1 MRREWQALLREAPRG
16 RTSFS
21 LSRSIAGHAKNHRPA
36 TDRKFE
42 KCETS
47 PSIFFR
53 GRGQCFLK
61 RWNLREVTT
70 SARGAL
76 ALDDATEWKHP
87 KRNPLDR
94 HLLRIAVLLGEA
106 SHAVH
111 VHHDIEAISESLSA
125 DRRRT
130 QP

>member
-1 MRREWQALLREAPRG
+1 MLLRV
-16 RTSFS
+16 
-21 LSRSIAGHAKNHRPA
+21 
-36 TDRKFE
+36 
-42 KCETS
+42 
-47 PSIFFR
+47 FFR
-53 GRGQCFLK
+53 GRRQCFLE
-61 RWNLREVTT
+61 RWNLREVTA